1 MENKKF
7 NPVYELDPQEYNL
20 KLAEAL
26 KSVEEFK
33 QPEWSYFI
41 KTSSAKERPV
51 DDEDFWYKRAASIL
65 RQIYK
70 TGIIGVNKLK
80 VKYGSKKN
88 KGYKPEHFRRGSGK
102 IIRTILQQLDQAG
115 LTEIAKK
122 VKGVKSKKPGRKL
135 TDKGKEL
142 LESIKSDKASEPSE
156 E

>member
-51 DDEDFWYKRAASIL
+51 DDEDFWYKRAASVL

-80 VKYGSKKN
+80 IKYGSKKN
-88 KGYKPEHFRRGSGK
+88 KGHKPEHFRKGSGK
-102 IIRTILQQLDQAG
+102 IIRSILQQSEKAG
-115 LTEIAKK
+115 FTEIAKNI
-122 VKGVKSKKPGRKL
+122 KGVKSKKPGRKL
-135 TDKGKEL
+135 TSKGKEF
-142 LESIKSDKASEPSE
+142 LESIKQEKNNQ
-156 E
+156 